1 MSGLN
6 YNYFVVEFQK
16 DNACINKLYEQIISS
31 GPETF
36 SSFDEYCQIIR
47 FLITNYVQYNDYLHS
62 NNLLQSFR
70 IYCNSKSIR
79 TDKYDWFQ
87 YYSIKI
93 YSKRSIKYY
102 LDNPRIFWETV
113 YSLANNLQSSYIE
126 RLDNLLVD
134 TLEFYKREYVNYP
147 EFLFNSMTR
156 FVKYYFANKSYSP
169 TITSHLNE
177 LKRLISANEK
187 DKVLEIY
194 NNLQSQNIRE
204 IEIPENISV
213 NSSEYKVLVDEIEK
227 EKIIEENYYGDIC
240 LADEDHDKKIMV
252 IGDDPFVHK
261 TNIIFGIAKEY
272 NILKEQFEFYTDY
285 ERIKQEGERIVS
297 KTQYRSDKYIGIIF
311 GSNPHS
317 TSGNNGSSS
326 LIAKVTSEPGFPYA
340 IVCRGEGQNSKLKI
354 TKSSF
359 KKALREIII
368 NFKSK

>member
-1 MSGLN
+1 MG
-6 YNYFVVEFQK
+6 
-16 DNACINKLYEQIISS
+16 
-31 GPETF
+31 
-36 SSFDEYCQIIR
+36 
-47 FLITNYVQYNDYLHS
+47 
-62 NNLLQSFR
+62 
-70 IYCNSKSIR
+70 NS
-79 TDKYDWFQ
+79 
-87 YYSIKI
+87 
-93 YSKRSIKYY
+93 
-102 LDNPRIFWETV
+102 
-113 YSLANNLQSSYIE
+113 
-126 RLDNLLVD
+126 
-134 TLEFYKREYVNYP
+134 LEFYKREYVNYP

-156 FVKYYFANKSYSP
+156 FVKYYFTNKSYSP

-204 IEIPENISV
+204 IEIPETISV
-213 NSSEYKVLVDEIEK
+213 NSSEYKVLVDEINK

-240 LADEDHDKKIMV
+240 LADEDYDKKIMV

-261 TNIIFGIAKEY
+261 TNIIFGIAKDY

-340 IVCRGEGQNSKLKI
+340 VVCRGEEKNGKLKI